1 MVSHKSS
8 ERIKSIIEGLSRF
21 GEDLRSFVDPNIS
34 KDAKNQNL
42 QQAIEKSRTH
52 NAWFTH
58 ENTLTALQAW
68 GNLLQHDHLQSWL
81 SEYQLDKNFDAAV
94 GIVMAGNLPLVG
106 FHDLLCVLISGH
118 RASIKMSSKDRFL
131 IPELLNMM
139 TNHLPEWNN
148 KVTVCDDQLKGYDKV
163 IATGSNNSSRY
174 FEYYFRKVPHVLR
187 KNRSS
192 LAVLSGNESEEELK
206 GLVKDVSLYFGLGCR
221 SVSKILVPKD
231 YDFDILFNAL
241 YDIKDLIHHHS
252 YANNY
257 DYNRAVFLMSE
268 DNILD
273 NGFMLVKQDDRLS
286 SPIGCLYF
294 DYYENFEQ
302 VKSYVNQRSD
312 EIQCIVS
319 HMDGLDSVPFGS
331 AQFPKLDDYADG
343 VDTLSFLLKK

>member
-1 MVSHKSS
+1 
-8 ERIKSIIEGLSRF
+8 
-21 GEDLRSFVDPNIS
+21 
-34 KDAKNQNL
+34 
-42 QQAIEKSRTH
+42 
-52 NAWFTH
+52 
-58 ENTLTALQAW
+58 
-68 GNLLQHDHLQSWL
+68 
-81 SEYQLDKNFDAAV
+81 
-94 GIVMAGNLPLVG
+94 
-106 FHDLLCVLISGH
+106 
-118 RASIKMSSKDRFL
+118 MSSKDRFL
-131 IPELLNMM
+131 IPELLQMM
-139 TNHLPEWNN
+139 TKHIPEWNN

-174 FEYYFRKVPHVLR
+174 FEYYFRKVPHLLR

-192 LAVLSGNESEEELK
+192 LAVLTGNESQEELN

-241 YDIKDLIHHHS
+241 YSVNDLIHHHS

-273 NGFMLVKQDDRLS
+273 NGFMLIKQDGRLS

-294 DYYENFEQ
+294 DYYEDPEEVQ
-302 VKSYVNQRSD
+302 RYVTERSA

-319 HMDGLDSVPFGS
+319 HIDGIESVAFGS
-331 AQFPKLDDYADG
+331 AQFPKLDDYADR